1 MNEYV
6 TLRCFE
12 SEDSFYVNVINYA
25 GTVIVW
31 GQHSYKHKRS
41 ARRAAIAL
49 AKKLDS
55 SYRQDLEY
63 EGHEEP
69 AAILAETAKE
79 RSLENERPSDRQ
91 DT

>member
-6 TLRCFE
+6 TVRCFS
-12 SEDSFYVNVINYA
+12 SENSFYVNVINYA

-31 GQHSYKHKRS
+31 GQHPYKHKRS

-49 AKKLDS
+49 AKKRDS

-63 EGHEEP
+63 DNYKSP
-69 AAILAETAKE
+69 ATILAEIVKAKG
-79 RSLENERPSDRQ
+79 
-91 DT
+91 

>member
-31 GQHSYKHKRS
+31 GQHSYEHKRS

-49 AKKLDS
+49 AKKRDS

-63 EGHEEP
+63 KNDDGP
-69 AAILAETAKE
+69 ATLLAEKAKA
-79 RSLENERPSDRQ
+79 DR
-91 DT
+91 

>member
-12 SEDSFYVNVINYA
+12 SEGSFYVNVINYA
-25 GTVIVW
+25 GAVIVW
-31 GQHSYKHKRS
+31 GQHLYKHKRS

-49 AKKLDS
+49 AKKRDS

-63 EGHEEP
+63 GDHEGP
-69 AAILAETAKE
+69 AAVLAETA
-79 RSLENERPSDRQ
+79 RADW
-91 DT
+91 

>member
-12 SEDSFYVNVINYA
+12 SQDSFYVNVISYDGRVVA
-25 GTVIVW
+25 HGE
-31 GQHSYKHKRS
+31 HSYKHKRS

-49 AKKLDS
+49 AKKRDS

-63 EGHEEP
+63 GDHEGP
-69 AAILAETAKE
+69 AAVLAETA
-79 RSLENERPSDRQ
+79 RADW
-91 DT
+91 